1 MKNIKKN
8 LNYLKVLATPGDISK
23 SIIKSANK
31 ELIAA
36 ICECVQNVCNGNV
49 KIDCKM
55 HNKLKCH
62 KNVLRNIQK
71 KSTLNT
77 KRKLLIQQGGSI
89 YKYIIPSVLSLSSKL
104 L

>member
-55 HNKLKCH
+55 H
-62 KNVLRNIQK
+62 K
-71 KSTLNT
+71 K
-77 KRKLLIQQGGSI
+77 
-89 YKYIIPSVLSLSSKL
+89 
-104 L
+104 